1 MERSR
6 DEFLSILQNMHSV
19 TRDPLKKQYNLEQLK
34 HILLMQTAL
43 GCGVCSYNKDVDSFL
58 RSSYINKLGILM
70 SFPSNG
76 NFFRQR
82 KLREHELLV
91 FTFFENCVQR
101 GNSFSQINY
110 SDLKRRVFE
119 ISDEVWLRD
128 TISELE
134 IVVQRQHDAN
144 TLIDLRRSANRHQ
157 QFNNS
162 SSTHHQ

>member
-1 MERSR
+1 
-6 DEFLSILQNMHSV
+6 MHLV

-58 RSSYINKLGILM
+58 RASYITKLGILM

-76 NFFRQR
+76 KFFRQR
-82 KLREHELLV
+82 KIREHELLV
-91 FTFFENCVQR
+91 FTFFEDCVQR

-110 SDLKRRVFE
+110 YDIKKRVLE

-134 IVVQRQHDAN
+134 IVVQRQHNGN
-144 TLIDLRRSANRHQ
+144 TLIDLRRSANRQQ

-162 SSTHHQ
+162 ISNQIQ